1 MKYQAPAIATA
12 TRKQADRA
20 ANGLRIMLISLS
32 RQTRYSIMGTHHQG
46 CDLIRAGY

>member
-20 ANGLRIMLISLS
+20 ANGLRIMLSLS